1 MDHKRAEE
9 VAVNRL
15 QIISP
20 MLDPALDKAKKQDFK
35 EKASIQ
41 YGISE
46 RTIRRWISIYTEKS
60 FEGLKPKAPETSGT
74 SKIPEDC
81 LFFPPELSELLSRM
95 EFVSERH
102 LFAVLTDDCGTGK
115 TTILRKLSSR
125 LDPRKYRMLYVSDS
139 RLPPHSFYRAVLEQ
153 PGIIADWNRSKAKRQ
168 LHEQL
173 SIMQAVDGIS
183 TVCVVDESHLLSFE
197 MLEEIRFLM
206 NMKFDSVS
214 PIALILS
221 GQTELWKNR
230 LSLQKCEAIRQR
242 IYIQSVLN
250 HYDRSRTGDYIRHQL
265 EKNTMVL

>member
-1 MDHKRAEE
+1 M
-9 VAVNRL
+9 
-15 QIISP
+15 
-20 MLDPALDKAKKQDFK
+20 
-35 EKASIQ
+35 
-41 YGISE
+41 Y
-46 RTIRRWISIYTEKS
+46 
-60 FEGLKPKAPETSGT
+60 EGFYSLTNTPFTRG
-74 SKIPEDC
+74 IPEDC
-81 LFFPPELSELLSRM
+81 LFFPPELSEVLSRM

-102 LFAVLTDDCGTGK
+102 LFAVLTGDCATGK
-115 TTILRKLSSR
+115 TTVLRKLSSR

-139 RLPPHSFYRAVLEQ
+139 RLTPHSFYRAVLEQ
-153 PGIIADWNRSKAKRQ
+153 LGIIADWNRSKAKRQ

-173 SIMQAVDGIS
+173 SIMQAVDGIN

-242 IYIQSVLN
+242 IDIQSVLN

-265 EKNTMVL
+265 SYAGAQSDIFTEKAIDSIFSYSAGIARVIDKVCTNVLIYGCQNRLRLIDDHAVNVVLECEFS